1 MAGRR
6 TYIETGIARALD
18 ARKQRLAPG
27 RPPYSPPS
35 LEEISSRLEAMIVAR
50 LGRAFRVSNLRH
62 LTGGASKQHFV
73 FDLEETGAQ
82 TRSVVLRAAL
92 SESLGTGPAMERE
105 VEVQQA

>member
-1 MAGRR
+1 MVRALNSTRSGSPGRR
-6 TYIETGIARALD
+6 TYSETGIARALD

-62 LTGGASKQHFV
+62 LTGGASK
-73 FDLEETGAQ
+73 
-82 TRSVVLRAAL
+82 AAL
-92 SESLGTGPAMERE
+92 RVRSRGDWSANAVCGAAG
-105 VEVQQA
+105 